1 MAQEIE
7 TDLIQNNDIIKL
19 IENKYLFFGNV
30 IQKTI
35 LHVQQN
41 KILDLIGI
49 SEVGNCIDNLEK
61 INESLIKIK
70 ELMNNLTTTTNT
82 TVNTNTNTTTNTN
95 TDEIINILQQINN
108 DLSILFKNFGTQNF
122 EDFLLICLGNNL
134 INNYVSDNLSKDK
147 FILLKKY
154 FHPNGYKIIND
165 KYEDSK
171 INLNSNN
178 LDCFDVS
185 VKIKSFHLNVFGI
198 RVVLHNKNNEKTIVV
213 SGMVDNAIIEFLDN
227 NFINNKKKELLEIF
241 NSNDEKSSTYEENYN
256 RYINTLIL
264 KDYLINSA
272 SELYF
277 KYCGYN
283 SNLNLY
289 NLKTI
294 QEIVKD
300 FISSKIYIK
309 RSILIQTLIKIDKYD
324 NQYLSY
330 LLYDLLSNNS
340 ANEIDTKEQIMI
352 FDSFSWVTKKYF
364 KDSMKKTI
372 QYTNNLLNFDMQ
384 KIPLEQQICL
394 MKISDNVKEKAMQKL
409 KELKS
414 KSDDSCS
421 KARQYLDG
429 LLKIPFGIYKKEP
442 ILNLMLEIKNIFL
455 NSLKENKKII
465 EDDENLKLIKLKDNY
480 TSLEIIKYKKII
492 KNGLNKEI
500 IVNSEMICSYLN
512 KLTKVELILFI
523 SNINSETTNKI
534 KTSNRTKA
542 VLIADILS
550 YFENNEM
557 NEEFKDKILN
567 NNLNDNLKINLFSS
581 MKSIDDKFADISN
594 YMNNVTKILDDSIHG
609 HSKAKKQ
616 IERIIGQWINGKQ
629 DGYCFGFEGAP
640 GLGKTTLAKKGLS
653 KCLLDENN
661 EGRPFAMIQMGGD
674 TNGSTLHGHSY
685 TYVGSTWGSIV
696 QILIDKKCMNPII
709 FIDEVDKISKTEHGR
724 EIVGILTHLLD
735 STQND
740 CFQDKYFSG
749 IDLDLS
755 KALFILSYNDVDSI
769 DKILL
774 DRIHRIKF
782 SNLTLDEKITICNKY
797 LLPEIYLKMGLCDV
811 INFENSVLKFI
822 IDEYTTE
829 AGVRKLKEILFEIV
843 SEINLELLK
852 MSAEMEEY
860 NIPINVTID
869 DVKEKYLKDKYETK
883 TMKIHEENKIGII
896 NGLWANSLGRGGVI
910 PIQSCWRPSKD
921 FLNLQLTGM
930 QGDVMKE
937 SMNVALTLAWNLTSD
952 EVKNNI
958 IKNNENDGIHIHC
971 PDTSTPKDG
980 PSAGTA
986 ITTTIYSLFN
996 NKKIKY
1002 NVAITGEICLD
1013 GNVREIGGLDLK
1025 FLGGIKAGVKEFI
1038 YPNENQKDYIKF
1050 MKKYEND
1057 EMIEGIKFTNVSR
1070 IEEVLN
1076 LVFE

>member
-7 TDLIQNNDIIKL
+7 PELVQNNDITKL
-19 IENKYLFFGNV
+19 IENKYLFFGNI

-41 KILDLIGI
+41 KILDIIGI
-49 SEVGNCIDNLEK
+49 SEVGICIDNLEK

-70 ELMNNLTTTTNT
+70 ELMDLNDT
-82 TVNTNTNTTTNTN
+82 TN
-95 TDEIINILQQINN
+95 TDEIINSLQKVNN
-108 DLSILFKNFGTQNF
+108 DLSILFKNFGTQSF

-134 INNYVSDNLSKDK
+134 MNNYVSDTISKDK

-154 FHPNGYKIIND
+154 FHPTGYKIIND
-165 KYEDSK
+165 KYDDPK
-171 INLNSNN
+171 INVNSNN

-185 VKIKSFHLNVFGI
+185 IKTKPFYLNIFGMRI
-198 RVVLHNKNNEKTIVV
+198 VLHNKNNEKKIVV
-213 SGMVDNAIIEFLDN
+213 SGITDNVMIDFLDSNFVN
-227 NFINNKKKELLEIF
+227 NRKKELIEIF
-241 NSNDEKSSTYEENYN
+241 NSNNDNSLTYEENCD

-264 KDYLINSA
+264 KDYLINTGN
-272 SELYF
+272 ELYL

-289 NLKTI
+289 NSKTI
-294 QEIVKD
+294 QEIVQD
-300 FISSKIYIK
+300 FISSKMYVK
-309 RSILIQTLIKIDKYD
+309 RSILIQTLMKIDKYD

-340 ANEIDTKEQIMI
+340 GNEIDSKEQIMI

-364 KDSMKKTI
+364 KDSMRKTI

-394 MKISDNVKEKAMQKL
+394 MKITDNVKEKAMQKL

-414 KSDDSCS
+414 KSEDSCS

-429 LLKIPFGIYKKEP
+429 LLKMPFGIYKKEP
-442 ILNLMLEIKNIFL
+442 VLNLMIEIKNIFL
-455 NSLKENKKII
+455 NSLKENKKMI
-465 EDDENLKLIKLKDNY
+465 EDNENLKKIIIKEEY
-480 TSLEIIKYKKII
+480 TSLEIIKYKNLI
-492 KNGLNKEI
+492 KNELDKEI
-500 IVNSEMICSYLN
+500 MVTPEIISLYLN
-512 KLTKVELILFI
+512 KLTKAEIILFI
-523 SNINSETTNKI
+523 SDINSNSTNKI
-534 KTSNRTKA
+534 KTSNKTKI
-542 VLIADILS
+542 VLINNILS
-550 YFENNEM
+550 YFEKNGINED
-557 NEEFKDKILN
+557 FKDKILKNGANNSLN
-567 NNLNDNLKINLFSS
+567 NNIFSS
-581 MKSIDDKFADISN
+581 IKLIDDKFNDIKN
-594 YMNNVTKILDDSIHG
+594 YMNNVKKILDDSIHG
-609 HSKAKKQ
+609 HTKAKKQ

-782 SNLTLDEKITICNKY
+782 SNLTLDEKIVICNKY
-797 LLPEIYLKMGLCDV
+797 LLPEIYSKMGLCGMV
-811 INFENSVLKFI
+811 YFETDVLKFI

-852 MSAEMEEY
+852 MSVEMEQC
-860 NIPINVTID
+860 NIPINVSID
-869 DVKEKYLKDKYETK
+869 DIKEKYLKDKYETK

-952 EVKNNI
+952 EIKNNI
-958 IKNNENDGIHIHC
+958 IKNNSNDGIHIHC

-986 ITTTIYSLFN
+986 IAVTIYSLFN
-996 NKKIKY
+996 NKKIKHDI
-1002 NVAITGEICLD
+1002 AITGEVCLD

-1050 MKKYEND
+1050 MKKYKD
-1057 EMIEGIKFTNVSR
+1057 DKIIEGIKFTNVSR
-1070 IEEVLN
+1070 IEEVLE

>member
-1 MAQEIE
+1 MAQEI
-7 TDLIQNNDIIKL
+7 DPAPISQNTDIIKS
-19 IENKYLFFGNV
+19 IENKYLFFYDV

-35 LHVQQN
+35 LHIQQN
-41 KILDLIGI
+41 KTLDIIGI
-49 SEVGNCIDNLEK
+49 SEVGNCIDNLNK
-61 INESLIKIK
+61 INDNLKQIKKIIDT
-70 ELMNNLTTTTNT
+70 NNN
-82 TVNTNTNTTTNTN
+82 NQINS
-95 TDEIINILQQINN
+95 DEIINILQQVNN
-108 DLSILFKNFGTQNF
+108 DLSTLFKNFGTQNF

-134 INNYVSDNLSKDK
+134 VNNYISDTLDKDK

-154 FHPNGYKIIND
+154 FHPTGYKILD
-165 KYEDSK
+165 EKYEDTK
-171 INLNSNN
+171 INQNCNN

-185 VKIKSFHLNVFGI
+185 IKIKQFYLNVFGI
-198 RVVLHNKNNEKTIVV
+198 RVILHNKSSKKTIVV
-213 SGMVDNAIIEFLDN
+213 SGITDNIMIDFMDN
-227 NFINNKKKELLEIF
+227 SFINNVKIELKEIF
-241 NSNDEKSSTYEENYN
+241 NLNNENVNDNINENIN
-256 RYINTLIL
+256 ENIVNFDRYINTLIM

-272 SELYF
+272 NDLYL

-289 NLKTI
+289 NCKTI
-294 QEIVKD
+294 QEIVKE
-300 FISSKIYIK
+300 FISSSLYVK
-309 RSILIQTLIKIDKYD
+309 RSVLIQSLIKIDRYD
-324 NQYLSY
+324 NQYLAY
-330 LLYDLLSNNS
+330 LLYDLLSNNV
-340 ANEIDTKEQIMI
+340 NNDIDTKEQMMI
-352 FDSFSWVTKKYF
+352 FDSFSWISKKYF

-394 MKISDNVKEKAMQKL
+394 MRANENVKEKAMQKL
-409 KELKS
+409 KEVKAKS
-414 KSDDSCS
+414 EDSCS

-429 LLKIPFGIYKKEP
+429 LLKIPFGIHKKEP
-442 ILNLMLEIKNIFL
+442 ILNLMVEIKNIYK
-455 NSLKENKKII
+455 NSLKENKNFIL
-465 EDDENLKLIKLKDNY
+465 ENEKLKKIEIKENY
-480 TSLEIIKYKKII
+480 TNLEIIKYKNEI
-492 KNGLNKEI
+492 NDELNKEI
-500 IVNSEMICSYLN
+500 MITPEIILSHLN
-512 KLTKVELILFI
+512 KLTKTEIISFITEINLENLKKIKI
-523 SNINSETTNKI
+523 SN
-534 KTSNRTKA
+534 KTKP
-542 VLIADILS
+542 VLINEMMS
-550 YFENNEM
+550 YFQ
-557 NEEFKDKILN
+557 EFEINKNFKTKILN
-567 NNLNDNLKINLFSS
+567 ENINNSLSTSLLSS
-581 MKSIDDKFADISN
+581 MNIIGEKFCNISN
-594 YMNNVTKILDDSIHG
+594 YMNNMRKILDESIYG

-653 KCLLDENN
+653 KCLIDDNG

-769 DKILL
+769 DRILL

-782 SNLTLDEKITICNKY
+782 SNLTLDEKIVICNKY
-797 LLPEIYLKMGLCDV
+797 LLPEIYVKMGLCDM
-811 INFENSVLKFI
+811 IIFETDVLKFV
-822 IDEYTTE
+822 IDEYTSE
-829 AGVRKLKEILFEIV
+829 AGVRKLKEILFEII
-843 SEINLELLK
+843 SEINLDLLQIK
-852 MSAEMEEY
+852 TDEKQSY
-860 NIPINVTID
+860 NIPINININD
-869 DVKEKYLKDKYETK
+869 IKEKYLKDKYEIKTK
-883 TMKIHEENKIGII
+883 KIHQENKIGII
-896 NGLWANSLGRGGVI
+896 NGLWANSLGKGGVI

-937 SMNVALTLAWNLTSD
+937 SMNVALTLAWNLTSF
-952 EVKNNI
+952 ELKNEITQKYQNY
-958 IKNNENDGIHIHC
+958 GIHIHC

-996 NKKIKY
+996 NKKIKCD
-1002 NVAITGEICLD
+1002 VAITGEICLD
-1013 GNVREIGGLDLK
+1013 GNVTEIGGLDLK
-1025 FLGGIKAGVKEFI
+1025 FLGGINAGVKEFI
-1038 YPNENQKDYIKF
+1038 YPNENKKDYDKF
-1050 MKKYEND
+1050 MEKYKDD
-1057 EMIEGIKFTNVSR
+1057 EIVKDIHFFGVSR
-1070 IEEVLN
+1070 IEEVFE

>member
-1 MAQEIE
+1 MAQEIDPMP
-7 TDLIQNNDIIKL
+7 TTNQNNDIMKS
-19 IENKYLFFGNV
+19 IENKYLFFYDV

-41 KILDLIGI
+41 KTLDIIGI
-49 SEVGNCIDNLEK
+49 SEVGNCIDNLNK
-61 INESLIKIK
+61 INDNLKQIKKIFDT
-70 ELMNNLTTTTNT
+70 NNQN
-82 TVNTNTNTTTNTN
+82 NNQINS
-95 TDEIINILQQINN
+95 DEIINILQQVNN
-108 DLSILFKNFGTQNF
+108 DLSTLFKNFGTQNF

-134 INNYVSDNLSKDK
+134 VNNYISDTLGKDK

-154 FHPNGYKIIND
+154 FHPNGYKILD
-165 KYEDSK
+165 EKYEDTK
-171 INLNSNN
+171 INQNCNN
-178 LDCFDVS
+178 LDCFDVNI
-185 VKIKSFHLNVFGI
+185 KIKSFHLNVFGI
-198 RVVLHNKNNEKTIVV
+198 RVVLHNKSSKKTIVV
-213 SGMVDNAIIEFLDN
+213 SGITDNIMIDFMDN
-227 NFINNKKKELLEIF
+227 SFINNIKMELINIF
-241 NSNDEKSSTYEENYN
+241 NLNNENEN
-256 RYINTLIL
+256 MINFDRFTNTLIM

-272 SELYF
+272 NDLYL

-289 NLKTI
+289 NSKTI
-294 QEIVKD
+294 QEIVKE
-300 FISSKIYIK
+300 FISSSLYVK
-309 RSILIQTLIKIDKYD
+309 RNILIQSLIKIDRYD
-324 NQYLSY
+324 NQYLAY
-330 LLYDLLSNNS
+330 LLYDLLSNNV
-340 ANEIDTKEQIMI
+340 NTDIDTKDQMII
-352 FDSFSWVTKKYF
+352 FDSFSWIAKKYF

-394 MKISDNVKEKAMQKL
+394 MRSNENVKEKAMQRL
-409 KELKS
+409 KEVKAKS
-414 KSDDSCS
+414 EDSCS

-442 ILNLMLEIKNIFL
+442 ILNLMIEIKNIYK
-455 NSLKENKKII
+455 NSLKENKNFI
-465 EDDENLKLIKLKDNY
+465 LKNEKLKKIEIKENY
-480 TSLEIIKYKKII
+480 TNLEIIKYKNEISDE
-492 KNGLNKEI
+492 LNKEI
-500 IVNSEMICSYLN
+500 IITPEIILSYLN
-512 KLTKVELILFI
+512 KLTKAEIVLFI
-523 SNINSETTNKI
+523 SEMNSENLKKI
-534 KTSNRTKA
+534 KISNKTK
-542 VLIADILS
+542 VILINDVILH
-550 YFENNEM
+550 FQEFEM
-557 NEEFKDKILN
+557 NEKFKTKILN
-567 NNLNDNLKINLFSS
+567 ENINNNSTTSLLSSIN
-581 MKSIDDKFADISN
+581 IINTKFVNVSE
-594 YMNNVTKILDDSIHG
+594 YMNNVKKILDDSIYG
-609 HSKAKKQ
+609 HSKAKQQ
-616 IERIIGQWINGKQ
+616 IERIVGQWINGQQ

-653 KCLLDENN
+653 KCLMDENG

-769 DKILL
+769 DRILL

-782 SNLTLDEKITICNKY
+782 TNLTLDEKIVICNQY
-797 LLPEIYLKMGLCDV
+797 LLPEIYIKMGLCDM
-811 INFENSVLKFI
+811 IFFEKDVLKFV

-829 AGVRKLKEILFEIV
+829 AGVRKLKEILFEII
-843 SEINLELLK
+843 SEINLDLLK
-852 MSAEMEEY
+852 IKTDVQQSY
-860 NIPINVTID
+860 NIPINISID
-869 DVKEKYLKDKYETK
+869 DIKEKYLKDKYEIKTK
-883 TMKIHEENKIGII
+883 KIHQENKIGII
-896 NGLWANSLGRGGVI
+896 NGLWANSLGKGGVI
-910 PIQSCWRPSKD
+910 PIQSCWRPDKD

-937 SMNVALTLAWNLTSD
+937 SMNVALTLAWNLTSN
-952 EVKNNI
+952 ELKNEITQNYQ
-958 IKNNENDGIHIHC
+958 NDGIHIHC

-1002 NVAITGEICLD
+1002 DVAITGEICLD
-1013 GNVREIGGLDLK
+1013 GNVSEIGGLDLK
-1025 FLGGIKAGVKEFI
+1025 FLGGIKAGVKKFI
-1038 YPNENQKDYIKF
+1038 YPNENKKDYDKF
-1050 MKKYEND
+1050 MEKYKDD
-1057 EMIEGIKFTNVSR
+1057 EIIKDIYFFGVSR
-1070 IEEVLN
+1070 IEEVFE

>member
-1 MAQEIE
+1 MAQEIKIGSISVSQNN
-7 TDLIQNNDIIKL
+7 DNPNNDIIKS
-19 IENKYLFFGNV
+19 IENKYLFFYDV

-35 LHVQQN
+35 LHVQKN
-41 KILDLIGI
+41 KTLDIIGI
-49 SEVGNCIDNLEK
+49 SEVGNCIDNLHK
-61 INESLIKIK
+61 INDNLKEIKKIIDQNNQ
-70 ELMNNLTTTTNT
+70 MNS
-82 TVNTNTNTTTNTN
+82 
-95 TDEIINILQQINN
+95 DEIINILQQVNN
-108 DLSILFKNFGTQNF
+108 DLSTLFKNFGTQSF

-134 INNYVSDNLSKDK
+134 VNNYISDTLGKDK
-147 FILLKKY
+147 FMLLKKY
-154 FHPNGYKIIND
+154 FHPNGYKILD
-165 KYEDSK
+165 EKYEDGK
-171 INLNSNN
+171 INLNCDN

-185 VKIKSFHLNVFGI
+185 IKVKPFHLNVFGI
-198 RVVLHNKNNEKTIVV
+198 RLVLYNKNSKKTIVV
-213 SGMVDNAIIEFLDN
+213 SGISDNVMIDFMDN
-227 NFINNKKKELLEIF
+227 SFINNTKMELIKIF
-241 NSNDEKSSTYEENYN
+241 NLNNENLTEN
-256 RYINTLIL
+256 IVNLDRFINTLIL

-272 SELYF
+272 NDLYL

-289 NLKTI
+289 NCKTI
-294 QEIVKD
+294 QEIVKE
-300 FISSKIYIK
+300 FMSSTLYVK
-309 RSILIQTLIKIDKYD
+309 RSILIQSLIKIDRYD
-324 NQYLSY
+324 NQYLAY

-340 ANEIDTKEQIMI
+340 NNDIDTREQIMI
-352 FDSFSWVTKKYF
+352 FDSFSWVAKKYF

-394 MKISDNVKEKAMQKL
+394 MKTNENIKEKAMQRL
-409 KELKS
+409 KEVKAKS
-414 KSDDSCS
+414 EDSCS

-442 ILNLMLEIKNIFL
+442 ILNLMIEIKNIYK
-455 NSLKENKKII
+455 NSLKENKNFMI
-465 EDDENLKLIKLKDNY
+465 ENEKLKKIEIKENY
-480 TSLEIIKYKKII
+480 TNLEIIKYKNEI
-492 KNGLNKEI
+492 KNELNKEI
-500 IVNSEMICSYLN
+500 IITPEIVLSYLN
-512 KLTKVELILFI
+512 KLTKAELILFI
-523 SNINSETTNKI
+523 SEINLKNLKKI
-534 KTSNRTKA
+534 KISNKTKI
-542 VLIADILS
+542 VLINDVVS
-550 YFENNEM
+550 YFQETEINELLKTKILNEN
-557 NEEFKDKILN
+557 LN
-567 NNLNDNLKINLFSS
+567 NNLNANLLSS
-581 MKSIDDKFADISN
+581 MNTIDIKFANIGE
-594 YMNNVTKILDDSIHG
+594 YMNNVKKILDDSIYG
-609 HSKAKKQ
+609 HSKAKQQ
-616 IERIIGQWINGKQ
+616 IERIIGQWINGQQ

-653 KCLLDENN
+653 KCLINENG
-661 EGRPFAMIQMGGD
+661 EGRPFSMIQMGGD

-782 SNLTLDEKITICNKY
+782 SNLTLDEKIVICNKY
-797 LLPEIYLKMGLCDV
+797 LLPEIYVKMGLHDM
-811 INFENSVLKFI
+811 IIFETDVLKFV
-822 IDEYTTE
+822 IDEYTSE
-829 AGVRKLKEILFEIV
+829 AGVRKLKEILFEII
-843 SEINLELLK
+843 SEINLNLLK
-852 MSAEMEEY
+852 IKTDADQSY
-860 NIPINVTID
+860 DIPINITIND
-869 DVKEKYLKDKYETK
+869 IKEKYLKDKYEIK
-883 TMKIHEENKIGII
+883 IKKIHEENKIGII
-896 NGLWANSLGRGGVI
+896 NGLWANSLGKGGVI

-952 EVKNNI
+952 EVKNEI
-958 IKNNENDGIHIHC
+958 IKNYSSDGIHIHC

-986 ITTTIYSLFN
+986 IAITIYSLFN
-996 NKKIKY
+996 NKKIKCD
-1002 NVAITGEICLD
+1002 VAITGEICLD
-1013 GNVREIGGLDLK
+1013 GNVSEIGGLDLK

-1038 YPNENQKDYIKF
+1038 YPNENKKDYDKF
-1050 MKKYEND
+1050 IKKYEND
-1057 EMIEGIKFTNVSR
+1057 EIIKDINFFGVSR
-1070 IEEVLN
+1070 IEEV
-1076 LVFE
+1076 FELIFK

>member
-1 MAQEIE
+1 MAQEI
-7 TDLIQNNDIIKL
+7 DPAPISQNTDIIKS
-19 IENKYLFFGNV
+19 IENKYLFFYDV

-41 KILDLIGI
+41 KTLDIIGI
-49 SEVGNCIDNLEK
+49 SEVGNCIDNLNK
-61 INESLIKIK
+61 INDNLKQIKKIIDK
-70 ELMNNLTTTTNT
+70 N
-82 TVNTNTNTTTNTN
+82 NTNNNQIN
-95 TDEIINILQQINN
+95 SDEIINILQQVNN
-108 DLSILFKNFGTQNF
+108 DLSTLFKNFGTQNF

-134 INNYVSDNLSKDK
+134 VNNYISDTLDKDK

-154 FHPNGYKIIND
+154 FHPTGYKILD
-165 KYEDSK
+165 EKYEDTK
-171 INLNSNN
+171 INQNCNN

-185 VKIKSFHLNVFGI
+185 IKIKQFYLNVFGI
-198 RVVLHNKNNEKTIVV
+198 RVVLHNKSSKKTIVV
-213 SGMVDNAIIEFLDN
+213 SGITDNIMIDFMDN
-227 NFINNKKKELLEIF
+227 SFINNVKIELKEIF
-241 NSNDEKSSTYEENYN
+241 NLNNENVN
-256 RYINTLIL
+256 ENVNENIVNFDRYINTLIM

-272 SELYF
+272 NDLYL

-289 NLKTI
+289 NCKTI
-294 QEIVKD
+294 QEIVKE
-300 FISSKIYIK
+300 FISSSLYVK
-309 RSILIQTLIKIDKYD
+309 RSVLIQSLIKIDRYD
-324 NQYLSY
+324 NQYLAY
-330 LLYDLLSNNS
+330 LLYDLLSNNV
-340 ANEIDTKEQIMI
+340 NNDIDTKEQMMI
-352 FDSFSWVTKKYF
+352 FDSFSWISKKYF

-394 MKISDNVKEKAMQKL
+394 MRANENVKEKAMQKL
-409 KELKS
+409 KEVKAKS
-414 KSDDSCS
+414 EDSCS

-429 LLKIPFGIYKKEP
+429 LLKIPFGIHKKEP
-442 ILNLMLEIKNIFL
+442 ILNLMVEIKNIYK
-455 NSLKENKKII
+455 NSLKENKNFIL
-465 EDDENLKLIKLKDNY
+465 ENEKLKKIEIKENY
-480 TSLEIIKYKKII
+480 TNLEIIKYKNEI
-492 KNGLNKEI
+492 NDELNKEI
-500 IVNSEMICSYLN
+500 MITPEIILSHLN
-512 KLTKVELILFI
+512 KLTKTEIISFITEINLENLKKIKI
-523 SNINSETTNKI
+523 SN
-534 KTSNRTKA
+534 KTKP
-542 VLIADILS
+542 VLINEMMS
-550 YFENNEM
+550 YFQ
-557 NEEFKDKILN
+557 EFEINKNFKTKILN
-567 NNLNDNLKINLFSS
+567 ENINNSLSTSLLSS
-581 MKSIDDKFADISN
+581 MNIIGEKFCNISN
-594 YMNNVTKILDDSIHG
+594 YMNNMRKILDESIYG

-653 KCLLDENN
+653 KCLIDDNG

-755 KALFILSYNDVDSI
+755 KTLFILSYNDVDSI
-769 DKILL
+769 DRILL

-782 SNLTLDEKITICNKY
+782 NNLTLDEKIVICNKY
-797 LLPEIYLKMGLCDV
+797 LLPEIYVKMGLCDM
-811 INFENSVLKFI
+811 IIFETDVLKFV
-822 IDEYTTE
+822 IDEYTSE
-829 AGVRKLKEILFEIV
+829 AGVRKLKEILFEII
-843 SEINLELLK
+843 SEINLDLLK
-852 MSAEMEEY
+852 IKTDDKQSY
-860 NIPINVTID
+860 NIPINININD
-869 DVKEKYLKDKYETK
+869 IKEKYLKDKYEIKTK
-883 TMKIHEENKIGII
+883 KIHQENKIGII
-896 NGLWANSLGRGGVI
+896 NGLWANSLGKGGVI

-937 SMNVALTLAWNLTSD
+937 SMNVALTLAWNLTSF
-952 EVKNNI
+952 ELKNEITQKYQNY
-958 IKNNENDGIHIHC
+958 GIHIHC

-996 NKKIKY
+996 NKKIKCD
-1002 NVAITGEICLD
+1002 VAITGEICLD
-1013 GNVREIGGLDLK
+1013 GNVTEIGGLDLK
-1025 FLGGIKAGVKEFI
+1025 FLGGINAGVKEFI
-1038 YPNENQKDYIKF
+1038 YPNENKKDYDKF
-1050 MKKYEND
+1050 MEKYKDD
-1057 EMIEGIKFTNVSR
+1057 EIVKDIHFFGVSR
-1070 IEEVLN
+1070 IEEVFE

>member
-1 MAQEIE
+1 MSQGQGQELEHELVVPIN
-7 TDLIQNNDIIKL
+7 QNNDIIKL
-19 IENKYLFFGNV
+19 IENKYIFFYNV

-41 KILDLIGI
+41 KTFDLIGI
-49 SEVGNCIDNLEK
+49 SEVGICIDNLSK
-61 INESLIKIK
+61 IND
-70 ELMNNLTTTTNT
+70 NLTQIKQMINSNLKTS
-82 TVNTNTNTTTNTN
+82 
-95 TDEIINILQQINN
+95 DEIINNLQKVND
-108 DLSILFKNFGTQNF
+108 DLSILFKNFGTQSF

-134 INNYVSDNLSKDK
+134 SNNYASDIFSKDK

-154 FHPNGYKIIND
+154 FHPSSYKILNE
-165 KYEDSK
+165 KCEDVK
-171 INLNSNN
+171 INSSCNN
-178 LDCFDVS
+178 LDCFDVG
-185 VKIKSFHLNVFGI
+185 VNITSFHLNVFGI
-198 RVVLHNKNNEKTIVV
+198 RVVLHNKNSNKTIVV
-213 SGMVDNAIIEFLDN
+213 TGITDNVMIDFMDDN
-227 NFINNKKKELLEIF
+227 YINQKKTELCEIF
-241 NSNDEKSSTYEENYN
+241 NENSNGDEPNYS
-256 RYINTLIL
+256 RFINTLIL

-272 SELYF
+272 HDLYL

-283 SNLNLY
+283 SNLNSY

-309 RSILIQTLIKIDKYD
+309 RSILIQSLIKIDKYD
-324 NQYLSY
+324 NQYLAY

-340 ANEIDTKEQIMI
+340 NNEIDSKDQIII

-372 QYTNNLLNFDMQ
+372 QYTNDLLNFDIQ

-394 MKISDNVKEKAMQKL
+394 MKTSDNVKEKAMQKL

-414 KSDDSCS
+414 KSEDSCS
-421 KARQYLDG
+421 KSRQYLDG
-429 LLKIPFGIYKKEP
+429 LLKIPFGIYKREQ
-442 ILNLMLEIKNIFL
+442 ILDLMTNVKNIYK
-455 NSLKENKKII
+455 NSLKENIKFIK
-465 EDDENLKLIKLKDNY
+465 ENEKLKSIEIKENY
-480 TSLEIIKYKKII
+480 TNLEIIKYKNEI
-492 KNGLNKEI
+492 KNELSKELIVTQEI
-500 IVNSEMICSYLN
+500 IYSYLN
-512 KLTKVELILFI
+512 KLTKVELISFI
-523 SNINSETTNKI
+523 SQINLAKKI
-534 KTSNRTKA
+534 KTSNKTK
-542 VLIADILS
+542 VNLINDILS
-550 YFENNEM
+550 HFGEEENIIS
-557 NEEFKDKILN
+557 EELKIKL
-567 NNLNDNLKINLFSS
+567 LNDNSNSNENVKINLLSS
-581 MKSIDDKFADISN
+581 VNLIDEQFKDISN
-594 YMNNVTKILDDSIHG
+594 YMNNVRKILDDSIYG
-609 HSKAKKQ
+609 HTKAKKQ
-616 IERIIGQWINGKQ
+616 IERIIGQWINGNQ

-653 KCLLDENN
+653 KCLVDNDGN
-661 EGRPFAMIQMGGD
+661 GRPFAMIQMGGD
-674 TNGSTLHGHSY
+674 ANGATLHGHSY

-769 DKILL
+769 DRILL
-774 DRIHRIKF
+774 DRIHRIQF
-782 SNLTLDEKITICNKY
+782 NNLTLNEKIVICNKH
-797 LLPEIYLKMGLCDV
+797 LLPEIYCKMGLTDM
-811 INFENSVLKFI
+811 IQFENDVLKFI

-843 SEINLELLK
+843 SEINLDLLK
-852 MSAEMEEY
+852 ISERLDVCD
-860 NIPINVTID
+860 IPINVTIT

-921 FLNLQLTGM
+921 FLNLQLTGT

-952 EVKNNI
+952 DVKNDIMENYS
-958 IKNNENDGIHIHC
+958 NNGIHIHC

-996 NKKIKY
+996 NKKIKC
-1002 NVAITGEICLD
+1002 NLAITGEICLD
-1013 GNVREIGGLDLK
+1013 GNVSEIGGLDLK

-1038 YPNENQKDYIKF
+1038 YPNDNQKDYIKF

-1057 EMIEGIKFTNVSR
+1057 EIIKDIKFTNVSR
-1070 IEEVLN
+1070 IEEVLD

>member
-1 MAQEIE
+1 MAQEI
-7 TDLIQNNDIIKL
+7 DQAPISQNTDIIKS
-19 IENKYLFFGNV
+19 IENKYLFFYDV

-41 KILDLIGI
+41 KTLDIIGI
-49 SEVGNCIDNLEK
+49 SEVGNCIDNLNK
-61 INESLIKIK
+61 INDNLKQIKKIIDK
-70 ELMNNLTTTTNT
+70 N
-82 TVNTNTNTTTNTN
+82 NTNNDNQIN
-95 TDEIINILQQINN
+95 SDEIINILQQVNN
-108 DLSILFKNFGTQNF
+108 DLSTLFKNFGTQNF

-134 INNYVSDNLSKDK
+134 VNNYISDTLDKDK

-154 FHPNGYKIIND
+154 FHPTGYKILD
-165 KYEDSK
+165 EKYEDTK
-171 INLNSNN
+171 INQNCNN

-185 VKIKSFHLNVFGI
+185 IKIKQFYLNVFGI
-198 RVVLHNKNNEKTIVV
+198 RVVLHNKSSKKTIVV
-213 SGMVDNAIIEFLDN
+213 SGITDNTMIDFMDN
-227 NFINNKKKELLEIF
+227 SFINNVKKELKEIF
-241 NSNDEKSSTYEENYN
+241 NLNNENVN
-256 RYINTLIL
+256 ENVNENIVNFDRYINTLIM

-272 SELYF
+272 NDLYL

-289 NLKTI
+289 NCKTI
-294 QEIVKD
+294 QEIVKE
-300 FISSKIYIK
+300 FISSSLYVK
-309 RSILIQTLIKIDKYD
+309 RSVLIQSLIKIDRYD
-324 NQYLSY
+324 NQYLAY
-330 LLYDLLSNNS
+330 LLYDLLSNNV
-340 ANEIDTKEQIMI
+340 NNDIDTKEQMMI
-352 FDSFSWVTKKYF
+352 FDSFSWISKKYF

-394 MKISDNVKEKAMQKL
+394 MRANENVKEKAMQKL
-409 KELKS
+409 KEVKAKS
-414 KSDDSCS
+414 EDSCS

-429 LLKIPFGIYKKEP
+429 LLKIPFGIHKKEP
-442 ILNLMLEIKNIFL
+442 ILNLMVEIKNIYK
-455 NSLKENKKII
+455 NSLKENKNFIL
-465 EDDENLKLIKLKDNY
+465 ENEKLKKIEIKENY
-480 TSLEIIKYKKII
+480 TNLEIIKYKNEI
-492 KNGLNKEI
+492 NDELNKEI
-500 IVNSEMICSYLN
+500 MITPEIILSHLN
-512 KLTKVELILFI
+512 KLTKTEIISFITEINLENLKKIKI
-523 SNINSETTNKI
+523 SN
-534 KTSNRTKA
+534 KTKP
-542 VLIADILS
+542 VLINEMMS
-550 YFENNEM
+550 YFQ
-557 NEEFKDKILN
+557 EFEINKNFKTKILN
-567 NNLNDNLKINLFSS
+567 ENINNSLSTSLLSS
-581 MKSIDDKFADISN
+581 MNIIGEKFCNISN
-594 YMNNVTKILDDSIHG
+594 YMNNMRKILDESIYG

-653 KCLLDENN
+653 KCLIDDNG

-769 DKILL
+769 DRILL

-782 SNLTLDEKITICNKY
+782 NNLTLDEKIVICNKY
-797 LLPEIYLKMGLCDV
+797 LLPEIYVKMGLCDM
-811 INFENSVLKFI
+811 IIFETDVLKFV
-822 IDEYTTE
+822 IDEYTSE
-829 AGVRKLKEILFEIV
+829 AGVRKLKEILFEII
-843 SEINLELLK
+843 SEINLDLLK
-852 MSAEMEEY
+852 IKTDDKQSY
-860 NIPINVTID
+860 NIPINININD
-869 DVKEKYLKDKYETK
+869 IKEKYLKDKYEIKTK
-883 TMKIHEENKIGII
+883 KIHQENKIGII
-896 NGLWANSLGRGGVI
+896 NGLWANSLGKGGVI

-937 SMNVALTLAWNLTSD
+937 SMNVALTLAWNLTSF
-952 EVKNNI
+952 ELKNEITQKYQNY
-958 IKNNENDGIHIHC
+958 GIHIHC

-996 NKKIKY
+996 NKKIKCD
-1002 NVAITGEICLD
+1002 VAITGEICLD
-1013 GNVREIGGLDLK
+1013 GNVTEIGGLDLK
-1025 FLGGIKAGVKEFI
+1025 FLGGINAGVKEFI
-1038 YPNENQKDYIKF
+1038 YPNENKKDYDKF
-1050 MKKYEND
+1050 MEKYKDD
-1057 EMIEGIKFTNVSR
+1057 EIVKDIHFFGVSR
-1070 IEEVLN
+1070 IEEVFE

>member
-1 MAQEIE
+1 MSQEIDS
-7 TDLIQNNDIIKL
+7 DLMQNNDIMKL
-19 IENKYLFFGNV
+19 IENKCLFFNNV

-41 KILDLIGI
+41 KIIELIGI

-70 ELMNNLTTTTNT
+70 DY
-82 TVNTNTNTTTNTN
+82 TN
-95 TDEIINILQQINN
+95 TDEIINILQQVNN
-108 DLSILFKNFGTQNF
+108 DLSILFKNFGTQSF
-122 EDFLLICLGNNL
+122 EDFLQICLGNNL
-134 INNYVSDNLSKDK
+134 INNYISDNIGKDK

-154 FHPNGYKIIND
+154 FHPIGYKIIND
-165 KYEDSK
+165 KIVNDKYDDSK
-171 INLNSNN
+171 INLSSNN

-185 VKIKSFHLNVFGI
+185 IKIKSFHLNVFGI
-198 RVVLHNKNNEKTIVV
+198 RVVLHNKNNNKVIVACGITDNV
-213 SGMVDNAIIEFLDN
+213 MVDFLDN
-227 NFINNKKKELLEIF
+227 NFINNIKKELLEIF
-241 NSNDEKSSTYEENYN
+241 NLNGEKTEAYTENCE

-272 SELYF
+272 DELYL

-283 SNLNLY
+283 SNLNMY
-289 NLKTI
+289 NSRTI

-300 FISSKIYIK
+300 FMSSKMHVK
-309 RSILIQTLIKIDKYD
+309 RSILIQTLIKVDKYN

-340 ANEIDTKEQIMI
+340 GDEIDTKEQIII
-352 FDSFSWVTKKYF
+352 FDSFSWSTKKYF

-414 KSDDSCS
+414 KSEDSCS

-429 LLKIPFGIYKKEP
+429 LLKIPFGIYKREP
-442 ILNLMLEIKNIFL
+442 ILNSMSEIKNIFL
-455 NSLKENKKII
+455 NSLRENKKIV
-465 EDDENLKLIKLKDNY
+465 ENMNNVNIKENY
-480 TSLEIIKYKKII
+480 TSLEIIKYKNVI
-492 KNGLNKEI
+492 KSELDKEI
-500 IVNSEMICSYLN
+500 IINSEMISLYLN
-512 KLTKVELILFI
+512 KLTKAELILFI
-523 SNINSETTNKI
+523 SEINNNLSNKI
-534 KTSNRTKA
+534 KTSNKTKA
-542 VLIADILS
+542 LLITEILL

-557 NEEFKDKILN
+557 IQKFKDKILN
-567 NNLNDNLKINLFSS
+567 NNLNNNSKINLFSS
-581 MKSIDDKFADISN
+581 MKLIDDNFYNIGT
-594 YMNNVTKILDDSIHG
+594 YMNNVKQILDDSIHG
-609 HSKAKKQ
+609 HAKAKKQ
-616 IERIIGQWINGKQ
+616 IERIIGQWINGNQ

-653 KCLLDENN
+653 KCLLDDNGD
-661 EGRPFAMIQMGGD
+661 GRPFAMIQMGGD

-1038 YPNENQKDYIKF
+1038 YPSENQKDYIKF

-1057 EMIEGIKFTNVSR
+1057 EIIEGIKFTNVSR